1 MILIPATLPARRP
14 VFGDYQSV
22 RDHVQTKH
30 NSPHIG
36 AAQSDLAHTAQLL
49 PVELTPRRSRQTF
62 LGDAAGPIE
71 FGILLIPSCLLTH
84 VVLDT
89 MRPIINF

>member
-1 MILIPATLPARRP
+1 METTSPYVITCRP
-14 VFGDYQSV
+14 N
-22 RDHVQTKH
+22 TTA
-30 NSPHIG
+30 HIG
-36 AAQSDLAHTAQLL
+36 AVQSDLAHTAQLL

-71 FGILLIPSCLLTH
+71 FGVLLIPSCLLTH

-89 MRPIINF
+89 MRLIINF